1 MQRIPLHFL
10 NFPTDPR
17 PARDP
22 KKPPFLR
29 KFPYRDLCDHFA
41 SFHHSD
47 EENGPCEK
55 SQVLGQRSGAELLKE
70 IKVETPD
77 PDWSSE
83 QRF

>member
-1 MQRIPLHFL
+1 MIPTRSRIP
-10 NFPTDPR
+10 
-17 PARDP
+17 P
-22 KKPPFLR
+22 KTTFWR

-41 SFHHSD
+41 SFRHSD

-70 IKVETPD
+70 TKIETPD